1 MTDGPVLIQLVLV
14 VMMVAVSIL
23 GFRYVPADHR
33 FRIRFG
39 GFSGPEGT
47 IGKTSALVTYPALG
61 ALIAWGTA
69 LAGDSAGPELAL
81 LGVAALGLLLL
92 VQISTV
98 RSAAR

>member
-1 MTDGPVLIQLVLV
+1 MDGPVLIQVVLV
-14 VMMVAVSIL
+14 AMMVGVSIL

-69 LAGDSAGPELAL
+69 MAGESAGPELAL

>member
-1 MTDGPVLIQLVLV
+1 MDGPVLIHIALVAMMIGVSLV
-14 VMMVAVSIL
+14 
-23 GFRYVPADHR
+23 GFRYVPDDHR

-61 ALIAWGTA
+61 AVITWGTA
-69 LAGDSAGPELAL
+69 LAADSAGPELPL

-92 VQISTV
+92 VQISAV